1 VGLPPRPEAM
11 NPPGVL
17 VHTLSSIVDAELP
30 DSVNRLIRLRWL
42 AGIGVLTLTLSV
54 GPLFNV
60 VVPIPPLLAIGVCIL
75 VYNLAFLLI
84 ERRMQRRSA
93 KANTYQQIAIWQIV
107 LDWIAATLL
116 IHFSGGVES
125 PAIFFF
131 LFHVVI
137 ASIFFPPR
145 VAYTFAAFA
154 LALLFSVVGLEYFA
168 LIPHYPIIG
177 YLDTSLY
184 QNPLYVLGML
194 VFFGWTG
201 VFLTYLTTDITDHL
215 RRREAEVVELSESLK
230 QVTIRLQA
238 LNESARTIS
247 STLNLEQ
254 VLNQLVKNITEVMG
268 VRACSIRLL
277 DKSEQR
283 LEPVAVY
290 GLSQAYQDKGPIL
303 LENSPLDREILAGS
317 VVNIPDVSQSSLLQ
331 YPEWAAMEGFSSM
344 LSAPLLGKNK
354 AIGSLR
360 AYSEDKNH
368 FNANDETFLAAIA
381 AQGSIAIENA
391 IAYQTVE
398 ALENTKSTF
407 IRTFTHELRSPVG
420 VIRSLLRNITD
431 GYTGEI
437 SAQQR
442 DLLERAIRR
451 CDFLQELIDDL
462 LDLAAGKIQDTS
474 SEVLEPVS
482 LNAILE
488 KVVKRYE
495 IPAKEKGLALEW
507 PNRLDCPEAKVMATT
522 DGLDRVF
529 NNLVSNAVKYTL
541 LGGKATVILAQN
553 QEDEVAVTV
562 ADTGIGIP
570 QDAIEHLFTE
580 FYRAPNARQIESK
593 GTGLGLSIVKDIVT
607 RFGGRI
613 NVQSEV
619 GVGTNFTVSFPLAKK
634 GWTSY

>member
-1 VGLPPRPEAM
+1 M
-11 NPPGVL
+11 NQPSL
-17 VHTLSSIVDAELP
+17 LANMLSSIVDAELP
-30 DSVNRLIRLRWL
+30 DSVSRLIRLRWL
-42 AGIGVLTLTLSV
+42 AGIGVLTFTLSV

-60 VVPIPPLLAIGVCIL
+60 IAPTGPLLAIGICIL
-75 VYNLAFLLI
+75 LYNLVFLLI
-84 ERRMQRRSA
+84 ERRLQRLAA

-116 IHFSGGVES
+116 IHYSGGVES

-137 ASIFFPPR
+137 ASIFFSPR
-145 VAYTFAAFA
+145 IAFTFAAFA
-154 LALLFSVVGLEYFA
+154 LALLFSVVGLEYFS
-168 LIPHYPIIG
+168 LIPHYSLIG
-177 YLDTSLY
+177 FLDSPLY
-184 QNPLYVLGML
+184 KNPLYVLGVL

-201 VFLTYLTTDITDHL
+201 LFLTYLTTDITDHL
-215 RRREAEVVELSESLK
+215 RRREAEVVDLTESLK

-247 STLNLEQ
+247 STLKLEQ
-254 VLNQLVKNITEVMG
+254 VLNQLVKNITEVMR

-303 LENSPLDREILAGS
+303 LENSPLDREILAGAM
-317 VVNIPDVSQSSLLQ
+317 VNIPDVSQSSLLQ

-344 LSAPLLGKNK
+344 LSAPLLGNNK
-354 AIGSLR
+354 PIGTLR
-360 AYSEDKNH
+360 AYSEEKNH

-398 ALENTKSTF
+398 TLENTKSTF

-437 SAQQR
+437 TAQQR

-474 SEVLEPVS
+474 TEVLEPVS

-488 KVVKRYE
+488 KVVKRFE
-495 IPAKEKGLALEW
+495 IPAKEKGLTLEW
-507 PNRLDCPEAKVMATT
+507 QNSADSSETLVMATVE
-522 DGLDRVF
+522 GLDRVF
-529 NNLVSNAVKYTL
+529 NNLISNAVKYTL
-541 LGGKATVILAQN
+541 VGGKTTVMLSQG
-553 QEDEVAVTV
+553 EDEASVTV

-570 QDAIEHLFTE
+570 NDAIEHLFTE
-580 FYRAPNARQIESK
+580 FYRAPNAKQIESK
-593 GTGLGLSIVKDIVT
+593 GTGLGLSIVKDTVS

-613 NVQSEV
+613 SVQSEV
-619 GVGTNFTVSFPLAKK
+619 GNGTSFTVSFPLAKK

>member
-1 VGLPPRPEAM
+1 M
-11 NPPGVL
+11 NPPGL
-17 VHTLSSIVDAELP
+17 LANTPSSIVDAELP
-30 DSVNRLIRLRWL
+30 GSVNRLIRLRWL

-60 VVPIPPLLAIGVCIL
+60 VVPTGPLLVIGVCIL
-75 VYNLAFLLI
+75 LYNLAFLLI
-84 ERRMQRRSA
+84 ERRLQRTGA
-93 KANTYQQIAIWQIV
+93 KADSYQQFAIWQIV
-107 LDWIAATLL
+107 FDWIAAALL

-137 ASIFFPPR
+137 ASIFFSPR
-145 VAYTFAAFA
+145 IAYTFAAFA
-154 LALLFSVVGLEYFA
+154 LALLFSVVGLEYFS

-177 YLDTSLY
+177 YLDAPLY
-184 QNPLYVLGML
+184 QNPLYVLGVL
-194 VFFGWTG
+194 VFFGWSG
-201 VFLTYLTTDITDHL
+201 VFLTYLTTDISDRL
-215 RRREAEVVELSESLK
+215 RRREREVVELSESLT

-283 LEPVAVY
+283 LEPAAVY

-303 LENSPLDREILAGS
+303 LENSPLDREILAGT

-344 LSAPLLGKNK
+344 LSAPLMGKNK
-354 AIGSLR
+354 ALGTLR
-360 AYSEDKNH
+360 AYAEDKNH

-398 ALENTKSTF
+398 TLENTKSTF

-462 LDLAAGKIQDTS
+462 LDLAAGKIQEPST
-474 SEVLEPVS
+474 EALEPVS

-488 KVVKRYE
+488 KVVKRFE
-495 IPAKEKGLALEW
+495 IPAREKGLTLEW
-507 PNRLDCPEAKVMATT
+507 QNSADSADTLVMATPE
-522 DGLDRVF
+522 GLDRVF
-529 NNLVSNAVKYTL
+529 NNLISNAVKYTL
-541 LGGKATVILAQN
+541 VGGKTTVMLSQTE
-553 QEDEVAVTV
+553 EDASVTI

-570 QDAIEHLFTE
+570 KDAIEHLFTE

-613 NVQSEV
+613 AVQSEV
-619 GVGTNFTVSFPLAKK
+619 GSGTNFTVSFPLAKK
-634 GWTSY
+634 SWTSY

>member
-1 VGLPPRPEAM
+1 M
-11 NPPGVL
+11 NQPSL
-17 VHTLSSIVDAELP
+17 LTKTLSSIVDAELP
-30 DSVNRLIRLRWL
+30 DSVSRLIRLRWL

-60 VVPIPPLLAIGVCIL
+60 IAPTGPLLAIGICIL
-75 VYNLAFLLI
+75 LYNLVFLLI
-84 ERRMQRRSA
+84 ERRLQRLAA

-116 IHFSGGVES
+116 IHYSGGVES

-137 ASIFFPPR
+137 ASIFFSPR
-145 VAYTFAAFA
+145 IAFTFAAFA
-154 LALLFSVVGLEYFA
+154 LALLFSVVGLEYFS
-168 LIPHYPIIG
+168 LIPHYSLIG
-177 YLDTSLY
+177 FLDSPLY
-184 QNPLYVLGML
+184 KNPLYVLGVL

-215 RRREAEVVELSESLK
+215 RRREAEVVDLTESLK

-238 LNESARTIS
+238 LNVSARTIS
-247 STLNLEQ
+247 STLKLEQ
-254 VLNQLVKNITEVMG
+254 VLNQLVKNITEVMR

-303 LENSPLDREILAGS
+303 LENSPLDREILAGA
-317 VVNIPDVSQSSLLQ
+317 VVNLPDVSQSSLLQ

-344 LSAPLLGKNK
+344 LSAPLLGNNK
-354 AIGSLR
+354 PIGTLR
-360 AYSEDKNH
+360 AYSEEKNH

-398 ALENTKSTF
+398 TLENTKSTF

-437 SAQQR
+437 TAQQR

-474 SEVLEPVS
+474 TEVLEPVS

-488 KVVKRYE
+488 KVVKRFE
-495 IPAKEKGLALEW
+495 IPAKEKGLTLEW
-507 PNRLDCPEAKVMATT
+507 QNSADSSETLVMATVE
-522 DGLDRVF
+522 GLDRVF
-529 NNLVSNAVKYTL
+529 NNLISNAVKYTL
-541 LGGKATVILAQN
+541 VGGKTTVMLSQG
-553 QEDEVAVTV
+553 EDEASVTV

-570 QDAIEHLFTE
+570 NDAIEHLFTE
-580 FYRAPNARQIESK
+580 FYRAPNAKQIESK
-593 GTGLGLSIVKDIVT
+593 GTGLGLSIVKDTVT

-613 NVQSEV
+613 SVQSEV
-619 GVGTNFTVSFPLAKK
+619 GNGTSFTVSFPLAKK

>member
-1 VGLPPRPEAM
+1 M
-11 NPPGVL
+11 NPPGL
-17 VHTLSSIVDAELP
+17 LANTPSSIVDAELP
-30 DSVNRLIRLRWL
+30 GSVNRLIRLRWL

-60 VVPIPPLLAIGVCIL
+60 VVPTGPLLVIGVCIL
-75 VYNLAFLLI
+75 LYNLAFLLI
-84 ERRMQRRSA
+84 ERRLQRTGA
-93 KANTYQQIAIWQIV
+93 KADSYQQFAIWQIV
-107 LDWIAATLL
+107 FDWIAAALL

-137 ASIFFPPR
+137 ASIFFSPR
-145 VAYTFAAFA
+145 IAYTFAAFA
-154 LALLFSVVGLEYFA
+154 LALLFSVVGLEYFS

-177 YLDTSLY
+177 YLDAPLY
-184 QNPLYVLGML
+184 QNPLYVLGVL
-194 VFFGWTG
+194 VFFGWSG
-201 VFLTYLTTDITDHL
+201 VFLTYLTTDISDRL
-215 RRREAEVVELSESLK
+215 RRREREVVELSESLT

-283 LEPVAVY
+283 LEPAAVY

-303 LENSPLDREILAGS
+303 LENSPLDREILAGT

-344 LSAPLLGKNK
+344 LSAPLMGKNK
-354 AIGSLR
+354 ALGTLR
-360 AYSEDKNH
+360 AYAEDKNH

-398 ALENTKSTF
+398 TLENTKSTF

-462 LDLAAGKIQDTS
+462 LDLAAGKIQEPST
-474 SEVLEPVS
+474 EALEPVS

-488 KVVKRYE
+488 KVVKRFE
-495 IPAKEKGLALEW
+495 IPAREKGLTLEW
-507 PNRLDCPEAKVMATT
+507 QNSADSADTLVMATPE
-522 DGLDRVF
+522 GLDRVF
-529 NNLVSNAVKYTL
+529 NNLISNAVKYTL
-541 LGGKATVILAQN
+541 VGGKTTVMLSQTE
-553 QEDEVAVTV
+553 EDASVTI

-570 QDAIEHLFTE
+570 KDAIEHLFTE

-613 NVQSEV
+613 AVQSEV
-619 GVGTNFTVSFPLAKK
+619 GSGTNFTVSFPLAKK

>member
-1 VGLPPRPEAM
+1 M
-11 NPPGVL
+11 NPPGL
-17 VHTLSSIVDAELP
+17 LANTPSSIVDAELP
-30 DSVNRLIRLRWL
+30 GSVNRLIRLRWL

-60 VVPIPPLLAIGVCIL
+60 VVPTGPLLVIGVCIL
-75 VYNLAFLLI
+75 LYNLAFLLI
-84 ERRMQRRSA
+84 ERRLQRTGA
-93 KANTYQQIAIWQIV
+93 KADSYQQFAIWQIV
-107 LDWIAATLL
+107 FDWIAAALL

-137 ASIFFPPR
+137 ASIFFSPR
-145 VAYTFAAFA
+145 IAYTFAAFA
-154 LALLFSVVGLEYFA
+154 LALLFSVVGLEYFS

-177 YLDTSLY
+177 YLDAPLY
-184 QNPLYVLGML
+184 QNPLYVLGVL
-194 VFFGWTG
+194 VFFGWSG
-201 VFLTYLTTDITDHL
+201 VFLTYLTTDISDRL
-215 RRREAEVVELSESLK
+215 RRREREVVELSESLK

-254 VLNQLVKNITEVMG
+254 VLNQLVRNITEVMG
-268 VRACSIRLL
+268 VRACTIRLL

-303 LENSPLDREILAGS
+303 LENSPLDREILAGA

-344 LSAPLLGKNK
+344 LSAPLMGKNK
-354 AIGSLR
+354 ALGSLR
-360 AYSEDKNH
+360 AYAEDKNH

-398 ALENTKSTF
+398 TLENTKSTF

-462 LDLAAGKIQDTS
+462 LDLAAGKIQEPST
-474 SEVLEPVS
+474 EVLEPVS

-488 KVVKRYE
+488 KVVKRFE
-495 IPAKEKGLALEW
+495 IPAREKGLTLEW
-507 PNRLDCPEAKVMATT
+507 QNSADSADTLVMATT
-522 DGLDRVF
+522 EGLDRVF
-529 NNLVSNAVKYTL
+529 NNLISNAVKYTL
-541 LGGKATVILAQN
+541 VGGKTTVMLSQTE
-553 QEDEVAVTV
+553 EDASVTI

-570 QDAIEHLFTE
+570 KDAIEHLFTE

-613 NVQSEV
+613 AVQSEV
-619 GVGTNFTVSFPLAKK
+619 GSGTNFTVSFPLAKK
-634 GWTSY
+634 SWTSY

>member
-1 VGLPPRPEAM
+1 MGLPPRSEAM
-11 NPPGVL
+11 NPPGL
-17 VHTLSSIVDAELP
+17 LANTPSSIVDAELP
-30 DSVNRLIRLRWL
+30 GSVNRLIRLRWL

-60 VVPIPPLLAIGVCIL
+60 VVPTGPLLVIGVCIL
-75 VYNLAFLLI
+75 LYNLAFLLI
-84 ERRMQRRSA
+84 ERRLQRATA
-93 KANTYQQIAIWQIV
+93 KADSYQQFAIWQIV
-107 LDWIAATLL
+107 FDWIAAALL

-137 ASIFFPPR
+137 ASIFFSPR
-145 VAYTFAAFA
+145 IAYTFAAFA
-154 LALLFSVVGLEYFA
+154 LALLFSVVGLEYFS

-177 YLDTSLY
+177 YLDAPLY
-184 QNPLYVLGML
+184 QNPLYVLGVL
-194 VFFGWTG
+194 VFFGWSG
-201 VFLTYLTTDITDHL
+201 VFLTYLTTDISDRL
-215 RRREAEVVELSESLK
+215 RRREREVVELSESLK

-254 VLNQLVKNITEVMG
+254 VLNQLVRNITEVMG
-268 VRACSIRLL
+268 VRACTIRLL

-303 LENSPLDREILAGS
+303 LENSPLDREILAGA

-344 LSAPLLGKNK
+344 LSAPLMGKNK
-354 AIGSLR
+354 ALGSLR
-360 AYSEDKNH
+360 AYAEDKNH

-398 ALENTKSTF
+398 TLENTKSTF

-462 LDLAAGKIQDTS
+462 LDLAAGKIQEPST
-474 SEVLEPVS
+474 EVLEPVS

-488 KVVKRYE
+488 KVVKRFE
-495 IPAKEKGLALEW
+495 IPAREKGLTLEW
-507 PNRLDCPEAKVMATT
+507 QNSADSADTLVMATAE
-522 DGLDRVF
+522 GLDRVF
-529 NNLVSNAVKYTL
+529 NNLISNAVKYTL
-541 LGGKATVILAQN
+541 VGGKTTVMLSQTE
-553 QEDEVAVTV
+553 EDASVTI
-562 ADTGIGIP
+562 ADSGIGIP
-570 QDAIEHLFTE
+570 KDAIEHLFTE

-613 NVQSEV
+613 AVQSEV
-619 GVGTNFTVSFPLAKK
+619 GSGTNFTVSFPLAKK
-634 GWTSY
+634 SWTSY

>member
-1 VGLPPRPEAM
+1 M
-11 NPPGVL
+11 NPPGL
-17 VHTLSSIVDAELP
+17 LANTPSSIVDAELP
-30 DSVNRLIRLRWL
+30 GSVNRLIRLRWL

-60 VVPIPPLLAIGVCIL
+60 VVPTGPLLAIGVCIL
-75 VYNLAFLLI
+75 LYNLAFLLI
-84 ERRMQRRSA
+84 ERHLQRTGA
-93 KANTYQQIAIWQIV
+93 KADSYQQFAIWQIV
-107 LDWIAATLL
+107 FDWIAATLL

-137 ASIFFPPR
+137 ASIFFSPR
-145 VAYTFAAFA
+145 IAYTFAAFA
-154 LALLFSVVGLEYFA
+154 LALLFSVVGLEYFS

-177 YLDTSLY
+177 YLDAPLY
-184 QNPLYVLGML
+184 QNPLYVLGVL
-194 VFFGWTG
+194 VFFGWSG
-201 VFLTYLTTDITDHL
+201 VFLTYLTTDISDRL
-215 RRREAEVVELSESLK
+215 RRREREVVELSESLK

-254 VLNQLVKNITEVMG
+254 VLNQLVRNITEVMG
-268 VRACSIRLL
+268 VRACTIRLL

-303 LENSPLDREILAGS
+303 LENSPLDREILAGA

-344 LSAPLLGKNK
+344 LSAPLMGKNK
-354 AIGSLR
+354 ALGSLR
-360 AYSEDKNH
+360 AYAEDKNH

-398 ALENTKSTF
+398 TLENTKSTF

-462 LDLAAGKIQDTS
+462 LDLAAGKIQEPST
-474 SEVLEPVS
+474 EVLEPVS

-488 KVVKRYE
+488 KVVKRFE
-495 IPAKEKGLALEW
+495 IPAREKGLTLEW
-507 PNRLDCPEAKVMATT
+507 QNSADSADTLVMATAE
-522 DGLDRVF
+522 GLDRVF
-529 NNLVSNAVKYTL
+529 NNLISNAVKYTL
-541 LGGKATVILAQN
+541 VGGKTTVMLSQTE
-553 QEDEVAVTV
+553 EDASVTI
-562 ADTGIGIP
+562 ADSGIGIP
-570 QDAIEHLFTE
+570 KDAIEHLFTE

-613 NVQSEV
+613 AVQSEV
-619 GVGTNFTVSFPLAKK
+619 GSGTNFTVSFPLAKR

>member
-1 VGLPPRPEAM
+1 M
-11 NPPGVL
+11 KQPGFL
-17 VHTLSSIVDAELP
+17 ANTLSAIITAELP

-42 AGIGVLTLTLSV
+42 AGIGVLVVTLLV
-54 GPLFNV
+54 GPLFHV
-60 VVPIPPLLAIGVCIL
+60 RAPTAPLLAIGVCL
-75 VYNLAFLLI
+75 LLYNLAFLRL
-84 ERRMQRRSA
+84 ERQLQRTAA
-93 KANTYQQIAIWQIV
+93 KADSYQKIVIWQIV
-107 LDWIAATLL
+107 FDWIAATLL

-137 ASIFFPPR
+137 ASIFFSPR
-145 VAYTFAAFA
+145 IAFTFAAFA
-154 LALLFSVVGLEYFA
+154 LALLFSVVGLEYFS
-168 LIPHYPIIG
+168 LIPHY
-177 YLDTSLY
+177 SLTGFLASPLY
-184 QNPLYVLGML
+184 KNPLYVLGVL
-194 VFFGWTG
+194 VFFGATG
-201 VFLTYLTTDITDHL
+201 VFLTYLTTDISDHL
-215 RRREAEVVELSESLK
+215 RRREREVIELSESLK
-230 QVTIRLQA
+230 EVTSRLQA

-254 VLNQLVKNITEVMG
+254 VLNQLVKSIAEVMG

-277 DKSEQR
+277 DKTEQR

-303 LENSPLDREILAGS
+303 LENSPLDRKVLAGA

-354 AIGSLR
+354 AIGTLR
-360 AYSEDKNH
+360 AYSEDTDH
-368 FNANDETFLAAIA
+368 FSANDETFLAGVA

-462 LDLAAGKIQDTS
+462 LDLAAGKIQDTTT
-474 SEVLEPVS
+474 EVLEPVS

-495 IPAKEKGLALEW
+495 IPAKEKGLTLEW
-507 PNRLDCPEAKVMATT
+507 QNSANCPDAQVMATAE
-522 DGLDRVF
+522 GLDRVF
-529 NNLVSNAVKYTL
+529 NNLISNAVKYTL
-541 LGGKATVILAQN
+541 VGGKATVMLSQNDDEAQ
-553 QEDEVAVTV
+553 VTV
-562 ADTGIGIP
+562 CDTGIGIP
-570 QDAIEHLFTE
+570 EDAIEHLFTE

-593 GTGLGLSIVKDIVT
+593 GTGLGLSIVKDTVT

-613 NVQSEV
+613 NVQSEL
-619 GVGTNFTVSFPLAKK
+619 GSGTSFTVSLPLAKK
-634 GWTSY
+634 ASLLN

>member
-1 VGLPPRPEAM
+1 MSLPPRSKAM
-11 NPPGVL
+11 NQPGFL
-17 VHTLSSIVDAELP
+17 ANTLSSIVDAELP

-54 GPLFNV
+54 GPLFKV
-60 VVPIPPLLAIGVCIL
+60 VAPTGPLLAIGASIL
-75 VYNLAFLLI
+75 LYNLAFLLI
-84 ERRMQRRSA
+84 ERRLQRSAA
-93 KANTYQQIAIWQIV
+93 KANAYQQIAIWQIV

-116 IHFSGGVES
+116 IHYSGGVES

-137 ASIFFPPR
+137 ASIFFTPR
-145 VAYTFAAFA
+145 IAFTFATFA
-154 LALLFSVVGLEYFA
+154 LALLFSVVALEYFS
-168 LIPHYPIIG
+168 LLPHYAITGLLNSP
-177 YLDTSLY
+177 LY
-184 QNPLYVLGML
+184 KNPLYVLGVL

-201 VFLTYLTTDITDHL
+201 IFLTYLVTDISDHL
-215 RRREAEVVELSESLK
+215 RRREREVVELSESLK

-303 LENSPLDREILAGS
+303 LENSPLDRKILAGA

-331 YPEWAAMEGFSSM
+331 YPEWAAMEGVSSM

-431 GYTGEI
+431 GYTGEVTP
-437 SAQQR
+437 QQR

-462 LDLAAGKIQDTS
+462 LDLAAGKIQDS
-474 SEVLEPVS
+474 STEVLEPVS
-482 LNAILE
+482 LNGVLE

-495 IPAKEKGLALEW
+495 IPAQEKGLTLEW
-507 PNRLDCPEAKVMATT
+507 QNSANCPEALVMATAE
-522 DGLDRVF
+522 GLDRVF
-529 NNLVSNAVKYTL
+529 NNLISNAVKYTL
-541 LGGKATVILAQN
+541 VGGKATVMLSQS
-553 QEDEVAVTV
+553 EDDASVTV
-562 ADTGIGIP
+562 TDTGIGIP
-570 QDAIEHLFTE
+570 KDAIEHLFTE

-593 GTGLGLSIVKDIVT
+593 GTGLGLSIVKDTVT

-613 NVQSEV
+613 AVQSEV
-619 GVGTNFTVSFPLAKK
+619 GAGSSFTVSFPLAKK

>member
-1 VGLPPRPEAM
+1 M
-11 NPPGVL
+11 NPPGL
-17 VHTLSSIVDAELP
+17 LANTPSSIVDAELP
-30 DSVNRLIRLRWL
+30 GSVNRLIRLRWL

-60 VVPIPPLLAIGVCIL
+60 VVPTGPLLVIGVCIL
-75 VYNLAFLLI
+75 LYNLAFLLI
-84 ERRMQRRSA
+84 ERRLQRTGA
-93 KANTYQQIAIWQIV
+93 KANSYQQFAIWQIV
-107 LDWIAATLL
+107 FDWIAAALL

-137 ASIFFPPR
+137 ASIFFSPR
-145 VAYTFAAFA
+145 IAYTFAAFA
-154 LALLFSVVGLEYFA
+154 LALLFSVVGLEYFS

-177 YLDTSLY
+177 YLDAPLY
-184 QNPLYVLGML
+184 QNPLYVLGVL
-194 VFFGWTG
+194 VFFGWSG
-201 VFLTYLTTDITDHL
+201 VFLTYLTTDISDRL
-215 RRREAEVVELSESLK
+215 RRREREVVELSESLK

-303 LENSPLDREILAGS
+303 LENSPLDREILAGT

-344 LSAPLLGKNK
+344 LSAPLMGKNK
-354 AIGSLR
+354 ALGTLR
-360 AYSEDKNH
+360 AYAEDKNH

-398 ALENTKSTF
+398 TLENTKSTF

-462 LDLAAGKIQDTS
+462 LDLAAGKIQEPST
-474 SEVLEPVS
+474 EALEPVS

-488 KVVKRYE
+488 KVVKRFE
-495 IPAKEKGLALEW
+495 IPAREKGLTLEW
-507 PNRLDCPEAKVMATT
+507 QNSADSADTLVMATPE
-522 DGLDRVF
+522 GLDRVF
-529 NNLVSNAVKYTL
+529 NNLISNAVKYTL
-541 LGGKATVILAQN
+541 VGGKTTVMLSQTE
-553 QEDEVAVTV
+553 EDASVTI

-570 QDAIEHLFTE
+570 KDAIEHLFTE

-613 NVQSEV
+613 AVQSEV
-619 GVGTNFTVSFPLAKK
+619 GSGTNFTVNFPLAKK

>member
-1 VGLPPRPEAM
+1 M
-11 NPPGVL
+11 NQPSL
-17 VHTLSSIVDAELP
+17 LANTLSSFVDAELP

-42 AGIGVLTLTLSV
+42 AGIGVLTLTLTV
-54 GPLFNV
+54 RPLFKV
-60 VVPIPPLLAIGVCIL
+60 IVHTTPLLIIGACIL
-75 VYNLAFLLI
+75 FYNLAFLLI
-84 ERRMQRRSA
+84 EKRLGRSA
-93 KANTYQQIAIWQIV
+93 AKAKTYQQLAIWQIV
-107 LDWIAATLL
+107 LDWIAAALL
-116 IHFSGGVES
+116 IHYSGGIES

-137 ASIFFPPR
+137 TSIFFSPR
-145 VAYTFAAFA
+145 IAYTFAILA
-154 LALLFSVVGLEYFA
+154 LALLFSVVVLEYFA
-168 LIPHYPIIG
+168 LLPHHAIIG
-177 YLDTSLY
+177 LLDFPLY
-184 QNPLYVLGML
+184 RNHLYVLGVL

-201 VFLTYLTTDITDHL
+201 IFLTYLVTDISDHL
-215 RRREAEVVELSESLK
+215 RRREREVVELSESLK

-283 LEPVAVY
+283 LESVAVY

-303 LENSPLDREILAGS
+303 LDNSALDRKILAGS

-354 AIGSLR
+354 AIGTLR
-360 AYSEDKNH
+360 AYSEDRDR

-398 ALENTKSTF
+398 SLENTKSTF

-420 VIRSLLRNITD
+420 VIRSLLSNITD

-437 SAQQR
+437 TAQQR

-462 LDLAAGKIQDTS
+462 LDLAAGKIQDTTT
-474 SEVLEPVS
+474 ETLEPTS
-482 LNAILE
+482 LKAILE
-488 KVVKRYE
+488 RVFKRYE
-495 IPAKEKGLALEW
+495 IPAREKGLTLEW
-507 PNRLDCPEAKVMATT
+507 QNSADCPDAQVMATPG
-522 DGLDRVF
+522 GLDRVF
-529 NNLVSNAVKYTL
+529 NNLISNAVKYTL
-541 LGGKATVILAQN
+541 LGGKATISLTQNETEVI
-553 QEDEVAVTV
+553 VTIT
-562 ADTGIGIP
+562 DTGIGIP
-570 QDAIEHLFTE
+570 QEALEYLFTE
-580 FYRAPNARQIESK
+580 FYRAPNAKQIESK
-593 GTGLGLSIVKDIVT
+593 GTGLGLSIVKDTIT

-613 NVQSEV
+613 SVQSEV
-619 GVGTNFTVSFPLAKK
+619 GVGSSFTVSLPLANKA
-634 GWTSY
+634 